1 MVVIK
6 LLLLVLSPILVII
19 CGTWLVS
26 ATLTVDDLRN
36 CPSSPTAEQSECSPA
51 DAIIAISGGDTS
63 ARAEE
68 AIKLYKQG
76 WAPQLVLSGAAL
88 DKSGLSNAAA
98 MQQQA
103 LRAGVPQSAI
113 VLDEQA
119 ADTAGNAAGLK
130 PIVDHY
136 GIKRV
141 ILVTSPYHQRRAGLE
156 FARTLG
162 EHIDISNHPT
172 PNDRYWDPEKWW
184 LHPYSW
190 YLALSELVKLIY
202 VTVTGK

>member
-1 MVVIK
+1 MLVVK
-6 LLLLVLSPILVII
+6 LLVLVFSPILLVIGGVWLI
-19 CGTWLVS
+19 GT
-26 ATLTVDDLRN
+26 TLTVDDLRD
-36 CPSSPTAEQSECSPA
+36 CSTSPIAEQSECRPA

-63 ARAEE
+63 ARTQE
-68 AIKLYKQG
+68 AIKLYQQG

-103 LRAGVPQSAI
+103 LRAGVPQAAI
-113 VLDEQA
+113 ILDEQA

-141 ILVTSPYHQRRAGLE
+141 ILVTSPYHQRRASLE

-162 EHIDISNHPT
+162 EDIEISNHPT
-172 PNDRYWDPEKWW
+172 PDDRYWEPEKWW

-202 VTVTGK
+202 VTITGK